1 MSLTAL
7 AFLPPLLAK
16 PVAVLGAGVS
26 GRAVAGLLG
35 SLGARAVLFDQ
46 KGGEGAAVDFVSAAQ
61 GHSLVVFSPGFAP
74 GHPWLAAARAAGA
87 TCLGELDFASLFWP
101 GRVLAITGTNGKTT
115 LAEFLT
121 HALRSIG
128 RDARATGNIGHPFSQ
143 LVIEDNADR
152 ANTIAVCEVSSFQAE
167 TLEYFRADAL
177 LWTNFAEDHLERH
190 GTMENY
196 FDAKWNLVG
205 HTPSGTVFAGSSTV
219 RFAEK
224 SGRAFP
230 PGAAVASEA
239 RPADSSLAG
248 TPFAGYPQR
257 ENFLLAAAWWRSE
270 QLPPEALLAAARS
283 FRLGSHRLAR
293 VAEHDGVVYW
303 NDSKATNFHAVE
315 GALTNF
321 PRPVLLI
328 AGGKGKGGDLAGFVR
343 RIAPRV
349 KFAFLLGETRSV
361 LAAACA
367 QYGVACTLC
376 ATLAEAVERAT
387 AAAAPGDH
395 ILLSPGFASFDM
407 FRGYDDRGAQFERLV
422 NNLGATVVFR

>member
-1 MSLTAL
+1 MPL
-7 AFLPPLLAK
+7 AVPDFLQPLLAK

-35 SLGARAVLFDQ
+35 QLGARPALFDE
-46 KGGEGAAVDFVSAAQ
+46 KGGEGAAADFVSAVQ

-87 TCLGELDFASLFWP
+87 TCLGELDFASLFWS

-115 LAEFLT
+115 LTEFLT

-128 RDARATGNIGHPFSQ
+128 RDARAAGNIGHPFSQ
-143 LVIEDNADR
+143 LVVEGNGDR

-167 TLEYFRADAL
+167 TLCYFRADAV

-196 FDAKWNLVG
+196 FAAKWNLVA
-205 HTPSGTVFAGSSTV
+205 HTSPGTVFAGSSV
-219 RFAEK
+219 VKFAEK
-224 SGRAFP
+224 FGRVLL
-230 PGAAVASEA
+230 PGAAVASESC
-239 RPADSSLAG
+239 PADPRLAG

-283 FRLGSHRLAR
+283 FRLGPHRLAR
-293 VAEHDGVVYW
+293 LAEHDGVVYW

-315 GALTNF
+315 GALANF
-321 PRPVLLI
+321 SRPVLLI
-328 AGGKGKGGDLAGFVR
+328 AGGKSKGGNLAGFVS

-349 KFAFLLGETRSV
+349 KFAFLLGETRGA

-367 QYGVACTLC
+367 THGVACALC
-376 ATLAEAVERAT
+376 PTLAEAVERAT

-395 ILLSPGFASFDM
+395 VLLSPGFASFDM
-407 FRGYDDRGAQFERLV
+407 FRSYEDRGAQFERLV